1 MKTGYRLINVEPRK
15 AFTLN
20 ELSIWMENSKS
31 GGKESQRF
39 YNRMDVLVV
48 WYMRVPGEFSYIFY
62 EEILHA
68 KKA

>member
-20 ELSIWMENSKS
+20 ELPIWMENSKS
-31 GGKESQRF
+31 GGKESKRL
-39 YNRMDVLVV
+39 YSWMDVLVV
-48 WYMRVPGEFSYIFY
+48 LYMRVPGEFSYFLY
-62 EEILHA
+62 EEILHV

>member
-20 ELSIWMENSKS
+20 ELSIRMENSKS
-31 GGKESQRF
+31 GGKESKRF